1 MTSISYPA
9 WWDRSQSGFPNIENL
24 LKTLFTP
31 MISGVTVTYWLPSDE
46 SIIEDTLASGGGFLR
61 IYRTG
66 GRTNYEQNRDEP
78 NVQLAALTKSR
89 DASWDLIE
97 FARTGVLSQF
107 EKAAV
112 VPGTQHQLKCEG
124 EVVGPQIIP
133 ELMRDERLVPATFTL
148 HTWRLKSNSLRQ
160 AIGL

>member
-9 WWDRSQSGFPNIENL
+9 WWNRDQAGFPNIENL

-31 MISGVTVTYWLPSDE
+31 MISGITVTYWLPSDRV
-46 SIIEDTLASGGGFLR
+46 IEDTLAAGGGFLR

-66 GRTNYEQNRDEP
+66 GRANYEENRDEP

-89 DASWDLIE
+89 DDSWDLIE

-124 EVVGPQIIP
+124 EVVGPQYIP
-133 ELMRDERLVPATFTL
+133 EQMRDERLVPATFTL